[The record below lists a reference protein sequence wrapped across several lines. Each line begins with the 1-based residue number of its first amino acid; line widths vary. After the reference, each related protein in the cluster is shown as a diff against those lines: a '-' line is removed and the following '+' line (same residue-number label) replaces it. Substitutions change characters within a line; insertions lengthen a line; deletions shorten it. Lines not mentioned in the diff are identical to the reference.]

1 MWKIEE
7 VTTCKCKNYS
17 DIYIPALHCF
27 FMSSYL
33 LCKILLRGFLFFSV
47 YLNEESQLDVVVLCL
62 CTKCH
67 PMTVWMIE
75 HRILE
80 HYDTLAYA
88 RYII

>member
-1 MWKIEE
+1 MQ
-7 VTTCKCKNYS
+7 
-17 DIYIPALHCF
+17 DFAH
-27 FMSSYL
+27 
-33 LCKILLRGFLFFSV
+33 RFLICFSV
-47 YLNEESQLDVVVLCL
+47 YLNEESQLDVAVLHL

-75 HRILE
+75 HCILE